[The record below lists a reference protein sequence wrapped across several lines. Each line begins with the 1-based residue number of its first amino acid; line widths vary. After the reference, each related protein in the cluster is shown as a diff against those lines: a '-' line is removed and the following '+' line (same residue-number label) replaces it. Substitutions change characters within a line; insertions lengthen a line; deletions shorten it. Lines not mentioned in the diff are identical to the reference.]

1 MANKRDIKKQIHYV
15 CGELALNCIFA
26 RDFIEGSD
34 PNKLN
39 QIIVDIARLQSHAL
53 DNLNFSFEKQPC
65 DFTTRAEYNKA
76 SQKYYHLA
84 YKSFVSEFNKKLK
97 DIVKQMNEQLSPE
110 QRELNK
116 KALAR

>member
-26 RDFIEGSD
+26 RDFIEGGDSE
-34 PNKLN
+34 KLN
-39 QIIVDIARLQSHAL
+39 QIIVDIASLQSHAL
-53 DNLNFSFEKQPC
+53 DNLNFSFDKTPK
-65 DFTTRAEYNKA
+65 DFDNRSEYNKA
-76 SQKYYHLA
+76 AAKYYHKA
-84 YKSFVSEFNKKLK
+84 YKSFANEFNKKLK

-116 KALAR
+116 KAAAK

>member
-26 RDFIEGSD
+26 RDFIEGGD
-34 PNKLN
+34 KAKLN

-53 DNLNFSFEKQPC
+53 DNLNFCFDKQPG
-65 DFTTRAEYNKA
+65 DFTSRAEYNKA
-76 SQKYYHLA
+76 AQKYYRLA
-84 YKSFVSEFNKKLK
+84 YKSFVNEFNKKLK

-116 KALAR
+116 KAAAK